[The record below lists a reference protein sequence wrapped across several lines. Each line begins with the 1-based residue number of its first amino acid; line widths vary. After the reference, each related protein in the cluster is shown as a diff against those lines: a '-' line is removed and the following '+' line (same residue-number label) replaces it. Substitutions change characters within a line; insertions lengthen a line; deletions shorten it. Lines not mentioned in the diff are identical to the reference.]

1 MGDITL
7 LATADW
13 DHPIWTNKQHVACAL
28 ADLGHRVLYV
38 DSIGLRPPRRG
49 GSDRSRLLRR
59 LRQGLRPPRRVR
71 GNVWVWSPLVLPG
84 ARAAWQIRLN
94 RWTLNLGLRL
104 CRLWLR
110 MRADWLWTYNPLT
123 LQIVDPAPYRRLIY
137 HCVDAIQAQPDM
149 PAVSI
154 DAWEQRLCR
163 RADIVFVTSPHLLE
177 RHRRHNP
184 RTIFHPNVADAEHF
198 GRAMAKDLPVPV
210 EIERLPRPRLGFIGA
225 ISAYKLD
232 LSMLAALARRHPA
245 WTFVLIGPVGEGDP
259 GTEVGDLEALENVHL
274 LGPRSYAELP
284 ACLKGLDVALLPL
297 RLNAYTR
304 AMFPMKFFEYL
315 AAGLPVVAT
324 AIDALRPFRD
334 VAVITAPGEA
344 AFAEGIAR
352 VLRGEGPSRERRLAR
367 AGEHTYRSRTA
378 AMLAAID
385 ALPGPP

>member
-1 MGDITL
+1 MDDVTL

-49 GSDRSRLLRR
+49 GADRGRLLRR

-84 ARAAWQIRLN
+84 ARTAWQVRLN
-94 RWTLNLGLRL
+94 RWILNLGLRL

-110 MRADWLWTYNPLT
+110 LRPDWLWTYNPLT
-123 LQIVDPAPYRRLIY
+123 LQLVDPGPYRRLIY

-149 PAVSI
+149 PAATI
-154 DAWEQRLCR
+154 DAWEERLCR
-163 RADIVFVTSPHLLE
+163 RADIVFVTSPQLLE
-177 RHRRHNP
+177 RHRPHNP
-184 RTIFHPNVADAEHF
+184 RTVFHPNVADADHF
-198 GRAMAKDLPVPV
+198 AAAMTEQLRVPC

-232 LSMLAALARRHPA
+232 LPMLEALARRHPD

-259 GTEVGDLEALENVHL
+259 TTEVRDLAALDNVHL
-274 LGPRSYAELP
+274 LGPRSYADLP

-297 RLNAYTR
+297 RLNDYTR

-315 AAGLPVVAT
+315 ASGRPVVAT
-324 AIDALRPFRD
+324 AIDALQAFRD
-334 VAVITAPGEA
+334 VAVITAPHEE

-352 VLRGEGPSRERRLAR
+352 VLRGEGPTLERRLGGAR
-367 AGEHTYRSRTA
+367 AHTYRGRTES
-378 AMLAAID
+378 MLEAIHT
-385 ALPGPP
+385 LPSPP